1 MLDIK
6 IKHGIF
12 MQIYTEIGI
21 KFKIVIDSWSLK
33 NKTKKNLIK
42 QKQKTVEKKNGW
54 KKSIKFD
61 MWYFYEEKNW
71 EEKKQK

>member
-54 KKSIKFD
+54 
-61 MWYFYEEKNW
+61 
-71 EEKKQK
+71 